1 MMGVFGGVEVL
12 NIICSVVRTKLVAIW
27 IGAAGVGLFGL
38 FNAAVEM
45 LCTLSQLGLRTSSV
59 KDIAS
64 ASEADRPAII
74 RVVRRCSR
82 WMALGGA
89 VLTMLASPLLSQ
101 VTFGSA
107 DYVWAFISLSSVVAL
122 NCLVAGESAI
132 LQGLGKLKN
141 IARASVLSVSV
152 SLLLSVPLIYFLR
165 IDGVVAVIVVYAVV
179 TAVVYATVREKRADA
194 MPPMT
199 AAQTWHKAKGLI
211 RLGVFL
217 TLSGFMT
224 WAVSYAVMSY
234 INHVGGSTQMG
245 YYQSGFTLSVRYA
258 GIVFTALGM
267 EYFPRI
273 SSVVQ
278 SGGRRLAV
286 MLCHQIRV
294 ALCVVGLLAS
304 CMVLFAPWIVRLLY
318 SGDFIAVVPMVV
330 FASPGLVLRG
340 VSWCMA
346 FVIIAKGEG
355 KVYLFTELASGILCL
370 VLSIGGYAMFG
381 LPGAGVAFSLWYML
395 YAIMVWC
402 VIRRRY
408 LIRTRMLLP
417 VVITV
422 VILCAV
428 VAVAYAVGIWRF

>member
-1 MMGVFGGVEVL
+1 
-12 NIICSVVRTKLVAIW
+12 
-27 IGAAGVGLFGL
+27 
-38 FNAAVEM
+38 
-45 LCTLSQLGLRTSSV
+45 
-59 KDIAS
+59 
-64 ASEADRPAII
+64 
-74 RVVRRCSR
+74 
-82 WMALGGA
+82 
-89 VLTMLASPLLSQ
+89 
-101 VTFGSA
+101 
-107 DYVWAFISLSSVVAL
+107 
-122 NCLVAGESAI
+122 
-132 LQGLGKLKN
+132 
-141 IARASVLSVSV
+141 
-152 SLLLSVPLIYFLR
+152 
-165 IDGVVAVIVVYAVV
+165 
-179 TAVVYATVREKRADA
+179 
-194 MPPMT
+194 
-199 AAQTWHKAKGLI
+199 
-211 RLGVFL
+211 
-217 TLSGFMT
+217 
-224 WAVSYAVMSY
+224 
-234 INHVGGSTQMG
+234 MG